1 MAMTQEQFE
10 SLVQRLESDSA
21 RDPRLYRLRLTG
33 FALLGYLYIGAVMC
47 LLLLLVAG
55 MLVLATRGGGWIL
68 LLKKIG
74 LVVMGLIVIVARA
87 MWVKFDAP
95 TGRRIVRAQAPRIF
109 EMIDDIR
116 RQARAPV
123 AHEVLITE
131 DFNAAVVQ
139 LPRLGIFGWPK
150 NYLLLGLPLM
160 QALPL
165 EEFKAVLAHEFG
177 HLSGAHGKFGAWIY
191 RLRQGW
197 ARLSTALSEQ
207 EHWGSFLFV
216 PFFRWFS
223 PAFSAYSFVQARQ
236 QEYEADRVSAE
247 VAGANSAA
255 AALVRVNTQGDFL
268 SNRYWADVF
277 RRTESDPHPLATP
290 YAGMRAA
297 FAQSND
303 PNHVASLLRSAMSTK
318 TGYADTHPCLAD
330 RLRAL
335 EVNPKE
341 PSPIEGNAADALLGS
356 LASDLALE
364 FDHEWQSSVREWWH
378 RQHEYIRD
386 SRQELEQFDGRAGDE
401 LSVEEEWRRAR
412 LTEEFRD
419 AQTAFAMYEKL
430 VEREPTHASARFALG
445 RMLLAR
451 NDESG
456 IQQLMDVC
464 RTDPSATQLACD
476 LIIGFLRG
484 NGRDE
489 EARKYIDRYIEAA
502 DIEEAA
508 RKERGAVRTTDKFLP
523 HQLDPLVVQEL
534 VAQLEKYPIR
544 RAYLVRKSVQH
555 HPDEPLYV
563 LGLQQRRGFLAFF
576 TAAKLGAL
584 SSTVSSEIT
593 CPGETLIIEVDG
605 DNKSFRGPLKKV
617 SGSLIFERR

>member
-10 SLVQRLESDSA
+10 SLVQRLELDSA
-21 RDPRLYRLRLTG
+21 RDPRMYKVRLAG
-33 FALLGYLYIGAVMC
+33 FALLGYAYIGAVLC

-55 MLVLATRGGGWIL
+55 MLILAARGGAWIL

-74 LVVMGLIVIVARA
+74 LVVAGLIVIVGKSL
-87 MWVKFDAP
+87 WVKFAAP
-95 TGRRIVRAQAPRIF
+95 TGRRIVRPQAPRLF

-116 RQARAPV
+116 RRANAPV

-160 QALPL
+160 QALTID
-165 EEFKAVLAHEFG
+165 EFKAVLAHEFG

-197 ARLSTALSEQ
+197 ARLNTALSEQ

-216 PFFRWFS
+216 PFFRWFA

-268 SNRYWADVF
+268 STRYWSDVF

-290 YAGMRAA
+290 YAGMRRA
-297 FAQSND
+297 FAESND
-303 PNHVASLLRSAMSTK
+303 PQHVAKSLGSAMAAK

-335 EVNPKE
+335 NVTPQELA
-341 PSPIEGNAADALLGS
+341 PIDRNAADALLGS
-356 LASDLALE
+356 LTSDLALE
-364 FDHEWQSSVREWWH
+364 FDNEWQSSIREWWQ

-386 SRQELEQFDGRAGDE
+386 SRQKLEAFDQRADEE
-401 LSVEEEWRRAR
+401 LSVEEEWQRAH

-419 AQTAFAMYEKL
+419 PQVAFSMYERL
-430 VEREPTHASARFALG
+430 LTREPAHLSARFALG

-451 NDESG
+451 DDERG
-456 IQQLMDVC
+456 IEYLLDVC
-464 RTDPSATQLACD
+464 RKDQSATQAACD
-476 LIIGFLRG
+476 LIIGFLRR

-489 EARKYIDRYIEAA
+489 EARTYIDRYVEAA

-508 RKERGAVRTTDKFLP
+508 RKERAQVRSTDKFLP
-523 HQLDPLVVQEL
+523 HGLEPDAVQKL
-534 VAQLEKYPIR
+534 VAQLENHPIR
-544 RAYLVRKSVQH
+544 RAYLVRKSTKH
-555 HPDEPLYV
+555 FPEEPLYV
-563 LGLQQRRGFLAFF
+563 LGLQQSRKFF
-576 TAAKLGAL
+576 SSPKLGAL
-584 SSTVSSEIT
+584 AEVLSSEIT
-593 CPGETLIIEVDG
+593 FPGETIIIEVDG
-605 DNKSFRGPLKKV
+605 ENKVFRRPIKKV
-617 SGSLIFERR
+617 PGALILETR

>member
-10 SLVQRLESDSA
+10 SLVQRLELDSA
-21 RDPRLYRLRLTG
+21 RDPRMYKLRLAG
-33 FALLGYLYIGAVMC
+33 FALLGYAYIGAVLC

-55 MLVLATRGGGWIL
+55 MLVLAARGGGWIL
-68 LLKKIG
+68 LLKKVG
-74 LVVMGLIVIVARA
+74 LVVAGLIIIVAKSL
-87 MWVKFDAP
+87 WVKFAAP
-95 TGRRIVRAQAPRIF
+95 TGRRIVRAQAPRLF

-116 RQARAPV
+116 RRANAPA

-160 QALPL
+160 QALTV

-197 ARLSTALSEQ
+197 ARLNTALSEQ

-223 PAFSAYSFVQARQ
+223 PAFSAYSFVQVRQ

-268 SNRYWADVF
+268 STRYWSDVF
-277 RRTESDPHPLATP
+277 RRAESDPHPLATP
-290 YAGMRAA
+290 YAGMRTA
-297 FAQSND
+297 FAESND
-303 PNHVASLLRSAMSTK
+303 PQHVASSLRSAMAAK

-335 EVNPKE
+335 NVTPQELA
-341 PSPIEGNAADALLGS
+341 PIDRNAADVLLGS

-364 FDHEWQSSVREWWH
+364 FDNDWQSSIREWWQ

-386 SRQELEQFDGRAGDE
+386 SRQKLEEFDARAGEE
-401 LSVEEEWRRAR
+401 LSVEEEWQRAH

-419 AQTAFAMYEKL
+419 AQAAFSMYEKL
-430 VEREPTHASARFALG
+430 LAREPAHASARFALG

-451 NDESG
+451 DDERG
-456 IQQLMDVC
+456 IEHLMDVC
-464 RTDPSATQLACD
+464 RKDPGATQPACD
-476 LIIGFLRG
+476 LIIDFLRR

-489 EARKYIDRYIEAA
+489 EARTYIDRYVEAA
-502 DIEEAA
+502 GIEEAA
-508 RKERGAVRTTDKFLP
+508 RKERAQVRSTDKFLP
-523 HQLDPLVVQEL
+523 HGLEPNAVQKL
-534 VAQLEKYPIR
+534 VAQLRNRPLR
-544 RAYLVRKSVQH
+544 RAYLVRKSTKH
-555 HPDEPLYV
+555 FPEEPLYI
-563 LGLQQRRGFLAFF
+563 LGLQQRRGFFSSP
-576 TAAKLGAL
+576 KLGTLAAA
-584 SSTVSSEIT
+584 VSSEIT
-593 CPGETLIIEVDG
+593 FPGETIILEIDG
-605 DNKSFRGPLKKV
+605 ANKAFRRPIKKV
-617 SGSLIFERR
+617 PGALILETR

>member
-21 RDPRLYRLRLTG
+21 RDPKMYKLRLTG
-33 FALLGYLYIGAVMC
+33 FALLGYLYIGAVIG

-55 MLVLATRGGGWIL
+55 MLVLAMRGGGWIL
-68 LLKKIG
+68 LLKKVG
-74 LVVMGLIVIVARA
+74 LVVIGLIVIVARA

-95 TGRRIVRAQAPRIF
+95 TGRRIVRAQAPRLF

-116 RQARAPV
+116 RQARAPA

-160 QALPL
+160 QALAL

-197 ARLSTALSEQ
+197 ARLNTALSEH

-236 QEYEADRVSAE
+236 QEYEADRVSSE

-255 AALVRVNTQGDFL
+255 AALVRVNTQAHFL
-268 SNRYWADVF
+268 STRYWKEVF
-277 RRTESDPHPLATP
+277 SRTESDPHPLATP

-297 FAQSND
+297 LAQPND
-303 PNHVASLLRSAMSTK
+303 SEHVASLLQSAMALK

-335 EVNPKE
+335 NVAPNE
-341 PSPIEGNAADALLGS
+341 PAPIDGNAADALLGS

-364 FDHEWQSSVREWWH
+364 FDEEWQSSVREWWQ

-386 SRQELEQFDGRAGDE
+386 SRRELEQFDARAGEE
-401 LSVEEEWRRAR
+401 LSIEEEWQRAR

-419 AQTAFAMYEKL
+419 AQAAFSMYQNL
-430 VEREPTHASARFALG
+430 LAREPAHASARFALG

-451 NDESG
+451 DDESG
-456 IQQLMDVC
+456 IQHLMAVC
-464 RTDPSATQLACD
+464 GKDPSAMQPACD
-476 LIIGFLRG
+476 LIIGFLQR

-489 EARKYIDRYIEAA
+489 EARTYIGRYVEAA
-502 DIEEAA
+502 NIEEAA
-508 RKERGAVRTTDKFLP
+508 RKERAAVRTTDKFLP
-523 HQLDPLVVQEL
+523 HQLEPVTVQEL
-534 VAQLEKYPIR
+534 VAQLKNYPIR
-544 RAYLVRKSVQH
+544 RAYLVRKSTRH
-555 HPDEPLYV
+555 YPDEPLYV
-563 LGLQQRRGFLAFF
+563 LGLQQRSGLF
-576 TAAKLGAL
+576 TFSTSAKLGEL
-584 SSTVSSEIT
+584 SSSVSSEIT
-593 CPGETLIIEVDG
+593 CPGETLIIEIDG
-605 DNKSFRGPLKKV
+605 DNKAFRSPLKKV
-617 SGSLIFERR
+617 PGSLIFERR